1 MKRFH
6 PLLASTFSA
15 FLTFSV
21 ASQSANTDENLA
33 TIAEQYRQLAEQGD
47 MKAQSQL
54 GYLYYVG
61 EGVVQSYTE
70 AVNWYRKA
78 ATQGDKD
85 AQYNLAVA
93 YAFGEGT
100 EQDLAQAAMWY
111 RRAAEQGHMIS
122 QYSLALSYLY
132 GDGVEQDTS
141 EAALWF
147 TRAAEQGYT
156 RAQVHLGSMYHTGD
170 GVEQDY
176 AQAIQWYRKAADR
189 GDATAQYNLGSL
201 YRSGKGVDQ
210 NLPQAIRW
218 FRLAADQGYA
228 AAQSEL
234 SSLERTSGR
243 IAQAASPQIRPGSS
257 DTATLPKVEE
267 TTHSTIE
274 QANASLNTAVEK
286 PEFEPEEDKP
296 SLLSSILAKPAAKAD
311 SATDVL
317 PTYKNP
323 AAQMLGVT
331 APAEKEES
339 TEQYAAITPA
349 PEVDEPEANE
359 SEVNEDGVSST
370 ENTANEK
377 TGFFSSL
384 FGKKKTAEPETK
396 TLDSLASNDDVV
408 EDVSVTETAPVASV
422 ESTTQSIETTANQV
436 IAEESAVEQVALV
449 EPEAEIVSEN
459 ESAGISEKIV
469 ELESQQA
476 EIVAAENIVEATA
489 IEEEKTVALDTETKT
504 PAPKKKGFFSRLFTS
519 PEPKTNEVT
528 TDNLSVA
535 NSESNSIV
543 SADVAEDDEGIIT
556 EPETKPAIEAAPIV
570 AVESVSLTST
580 EASVEIDKNES
591 NVSIAETLA
600 EEPVVEED
608 NAVGLEPEITPEP
621 EKKGFFSR
629 LFGSKKEAEVAE
641 DTALENVEFDVT
653 QKQTETESLVKDAEE
668 LAVATPKPAIATDA
682 SLEQQS
688 ITLFSEE
695 TDIDDAASSEEA
707 LAQTTDAALENSA
720 TDNKSPGFFSQLF
733 GTPETTT
740 TTTEGEK
747 NTEADTE
754 ALLEDEIIL
763 ADTATPA
770 DDSAA
775 KLEQA
780 HQALEAEEYIEA
792 MSIFEPLA
800 IAGNTDAQFQM
811 ASIYYLGSGVGQD
824 FNRAFDWY
832 RRAAEQGE
840 ADAQYSLGN
849 MYLLGEGVT
858 ADNALAQQWYEK
870 AAAQGHESAHNNLE
884 KIKRLIAA
892 TSPDASSA
900 PVVSSVEENIQ
911 ETEITPVATVEED
924 TNSETQETKLSKE
937 AEAPKEEKRGFLS
950 RLFGS
955 DKKPEE
961 KTEEKIDEAIPLS
974 VASLSNPEE
983 IEEHNIAKDVA
994 ESVYTSASTE
1004 PAVQSSDDVI
1014 STEVISYAA
1023 GTEPANNALGFQPLE
1038 SQSLPEAN
1046 PPSDVE
1052 AIAVNTEESVNE
1064 SVRPAKTQP
1073 EDFSFFDQ
1081 LFSDEEV
1088 TRTELGLEEAVK
1100 RLVTDDEV
1108 TESIAEN
1115 SITEPEPETT
1125 AVTVAT
1131 PNESVVVTDEAEPEL
1146 SSSAEIASDASID
1159 TVEQDSDSAESTM
1172 TNLQTLAVQGDASA
1186 QYQLG
1191 NRYYAGTD
1199 VKQDYDQAFLWYR
1212 RAAQQGD
1219 MESQFKL
1226 GNMYLMGEGV
1236 SQSDIEA
1243 ATWYKLAADQGH
1255 TSASHNYDNLQ
1266 RILQI
1271 PGERID
1277 ATKEA
1282 VAPQLV
1288 QVDEEVEAPA
1298 EFVETAE
1305 DIYQNAMAYAFG
1317 DGHEK
1322 NSQKAFELFRSA
1334 AEQGHAP
1341 AQYRLALAYA
1351 YGEGTPVDQELAVD
1365 WYQKSAKQNYTIAQR
1380 NLAAMYLQGKG
1391 VSQDKIKALA
1401 WYDIVA
1407 SKGNVMDI
1415 QRRDRLQSEL
1425 DNSSL
1430 EASKQLSA
1438 KLLSEVSSI
1447 N

>member
-1 MKRFH
+1 MPKTAAEPF
-6 PLLASTFSA
+6 A
-15 FLTFSV
+15 
-21 ASQSANTDENLA
+21 EN
-33 TIAEQYRQLAEQGD
+33 
-47 MKAQSQL
+47 
-54 GYLYYVG
+54 V
-61 EGVVQSYTE
+61 
-70 AVNWYRKA
+70 
-78 ATQGDKD
+78 DK
-85 AQYNLAVA
+85 LAV
-93 YAFGEGT
+93 T
-100 EQDLAQAAMWY
+100 
-111 RRAAEQGHMIS
+111 
-122 QYSLALSYLY
+122 
-132 GDGVEQDTS
+132 
-141 EAALWF
+141 
-147 TRAAEQGYT
+147 
-156 RAQVHLGSMYHTGD
+156 
-170 GVEQDY
+170 
-176 AQAIQWYRKAADR
+176 
-189 GDATAQYNLGSL
+189 
-201 YRSGKGVDQ
+201 
-210 NLPQAIRW
+210 
-218 FRLAADQGYA
+218 
-228 AAQSEL
+228 
-234 SSLERTSGR
+234 
-243 IAQAASPQIRPGSS
+243 
-257 DTATLPKVEE
+257 
-267 TTHSTIE
+267 
-274 QANASLNTAVEK
+274 
-286 PEFEPEEDKP
+286 
-296 SLLSSILAKPAAKAD
+296 
-311 SATDVL
+311 
-317 PTYKNP
+317 
-323 AAQMLGVT
+323 
-331 APAEKEES
+331 
-339 TEQYAAITPA
+339 
-349 PEVDEPEANE
+349 
-359 SEVNEDGVSST
+359 
-370 ENTANEK
+370 
-377 TGFFSSL
+377 
-384 FGKKKTAEPETK
+384 
-396 TLDSLASNDDVV
+396 
-408 EDVSVTETAPVASV
+408 
-422 ESTTQSIETTANQV
+422 
-436 IAEESAVEQVALV
+436 
-449 EPEAEIVSEN
+449 
-459 ESAGISEKIV
+459 
-469 ELESQQA
+469 
-476 EIVAAENIVEATA
+476 
-489 IEEEKTVALDTETKT
+489 
-504 PAPKKKGFFSRLFTS
+504 
-519 PEPKTNEVT
+519 
-528 TDNLSVA
+528 
-535 NSESNSIV
+535 
-543 SADVAEDDEGIIT
+543 
-556 EPETKPAIEAAPIV
+556 
-570 AVESVSLTST
+570 
-580 EASVEIDKNES
+580 
-591 NVSIAETLA
+591 
-600 EEPVVEED
+600 
-608 NAVGLEPEITPEP
+608 TPEP
-621 EKKGFFSR
+621 SIEKIDG
-629 LFGSKKEAEVAE
+629 
-641 DTALENVEFDVT
+641 
-653 QKQTETESLVKDAEE
+653 
-668 LAVATPKPAIATDA
+668 
-682 SLEQQS
+682 LEQQS
-688 ITLFSEE
+688 IALFSEE
-695 TDIDDAASSEEA
+695 TDIDHATSTTTEEA

-747 NTEADTE
+747 NTEADAE

-763 ADTATPA
+763 ADTAIPA
-770 DDSAA
+770 DDNAT

-780 HQALEAEEYIEA
+780 HQALEAEEYVKA

-811 ASIYYLGSGVGQD
+811 ASIYYLGSGVEQD

-858 ADNALAQQWYEK
+858 ADNALAQHWYEK

-884 KIKRLIAA
+884 KIRRLIAA
-892 TSPDASSA
+892 TSTDVSTA
-900 PVVSSVEENIQ
+900 PVVSSAEENIQ
-911 ETEITPVATVEED
+911 QEEITPIAAVEEPA
-924 TNSETQETKLSKE
+924 NSDAQETNLSKE
-937 AEAPKEEKRGFLS
+937 AEAPKEEKPGFLS

-955 DKKPEE
+955 DKKTEE

-974 VASLSNPEE
+974 IASLSTPEE
-983 IEEHNIAKDVA
+983 IEEHSIAKDVA
-994 ESVYTSASTE
+994 ESVYTSAATQPE
-1004 PAVQSSDDVI
+1004 IQSSDDAVSI
-1014 STEVISYAA
+1014 EVTSYAA
-1023 GTEPANNALGFQPLE
+1023 GTEPADNALGFQPLE
-1038 SQSLPEAN
+1038 SESLPEAN

-1052 AIAVNTEESVNE
+1052 ALAVNTEESINE
-1064 SVRPAKTQP
+1064 SVRPAKKQP

-1100 RLVTDDEV
+1100 RVVTEDEV
-1108 TESIAEN
+1108 TDSIAEN
-1115 SITEPEPETT
+1115 SIAEPEPETT

-1131 PNESVVVTDEAEPEL
+1131 PNESNVIADEAEL
-1146 SSSAEIASDASID
+1146 SSSTEIASDVSID

-1172 TNLQTLAVQGDASA
+1172 TDLQTMAVQGDATA

-1191 NRYYAGTD
+1191 NRYYAGKD

-1212 RAAQQGD
+1212 RAAQQGN

-1255 TSASHNYDNLQ
+1255 ASASHNYDNLQ
-1266 RILQI
+1266 KILQI

-1305 DIYQNAMAYAFG
+1305 DIYQDAMAYAFG
-1317 DGHEK
+1317 DGREK